1 MKFATVF
8 ALMSLATA
16 VTAKHY
22 CFGGCVQCYCGDIQY
37 DEHRCSMCSCNHNAY
52 KSTDPNNKQG
62 NCDQPGGFH
71 LGFLLSSS
79 VAFVD

>member
-22 CFGGCVQCYCGDIQY
+22 CFGGCVKCYCGDIQY
-37 DEHRCSMCSCNHNAY
+37 DDHRCSMCSCNHNAY

-71 LGFLLSSS
+71 LGCGYSRGGKCF
-79 VAFVD
+79 

>member
-22 CFGGCVQCYCGDIQY
+22 CFGGCVKCYCGDI
-37 DEHRCSMCSCNHNAY
+37 HCNHNAY

-71 LGFLLSSS
+71 LGCGYSTGGKCF
-79 VAFVD
+79 

>member
-8 ALMSLATA
+8 ALLTLTTA

-22 CFGGCVQCYCGDIQY
+22 CFGECVKCYCGDIKY
-37 DEHRCSMCSCNHNAY
+37 DDHTCSLCSCNHNAY
-52 KSTDPNNKQG
+52 KSPNASNPQG

-71 LGFLLSSS
+71 LGCGSNFMGKCL
-79 VAFVD
+79 

>member
-16 VTAKHY
+16 
-22 CFGGCVQCYCGDIQY
+22 Y

-71 LGFLLSSS
+71 LGCGYSSGGKC
-79 VAFVD
+79 F